1 MGNIAITQFRLT
13 VAVLATLALAACSSA
28 KVSSMNV
35 FDSGGGKPDSVVV
48 GAIVVPPGAVSLD
61 ASVAAKLRRR
71 MKDEDAAMARQ
82 RLTSEVSAVLTQ
94 RVVERLMKVGLPAT
108 SGISTM
114 QRADSR
120 ILLIDGTVA
129 EINEGNRMKRKVIGF
144 GAGRSEVSADVM
156 VSMADS
162 AGRHKLLTFRAEADS
177 GRRPGAV
184 ATAPLT
190 AGRGA
195 AVAVGSAAGGAV
207 SEKLRADVEALA
219 KNLGDAI
226 ADKVIDYAVQQGWI
240 AKPA

>member
-1 MGNIAITQFRLT
+1 MQFRLT
-13 VAVLATLALAACSSA
+13 VAVCATLALAACSSA

-35 FDSGGGKPDSVVV
+35 FGTGDGKPDSVVV
-48 GAIVVPPGAVSLD
+48 GAIVVPAGVVSMD

-71 MKDEDAAMARQ
+71 VNNEDAATARQ

-94 RVVERLMKVGLPAT
+94 RVVERLTRAGLPAT

-120 ILLIDGTVA
+120 TLLIDGTVA
-129 EINEGNRMKRKVIGF
+129 EINEGNRMKRNVIGF
-144 GAGRSEVSADVM
+144 GAGKSEVSADIM

-177 GRRPGAV
+177 GRKPGAV
-184 ATAPLT
+184 ATAPVS
-190 AGRGA
+190 AARGVAVAGA
-195 AVAVGSAAGGAV
+195 AVGVA

-219 KNLGDAI
+219 RNLGDAI
-226 ADKVIDYAVQQGWI
+226 ADKVVEYAVTQGWI
-240 AKPA
+240 QKPF